1 MNIWLNYH
9 ICKMEGV
16 SWMKYILYN
25 SNGDRLILYSP
36 NKKYALYANN
46 NGNLYICS
54 NIGEIKIIYH
64 NDKSYVGIPNIGIS
78 NHGELI
84 MNLNNTTIYKTNKRI
99 EGKNYTLF
107 LNNRGE
113 LIIRNALYTY
123 VIN

>member
-9 ICKMEGV
+9 ISKMEGV

-54 NIGEIKIIYH
+54 TVGEIKFIYH
-64 NDKSYVGIPNIGIS
+64 NNKSYVGIPNIGIS

-84 MNLNNTTIYKTNKRI
+84 MNLNNVTIYKTNKRI
-99 EGKNYTLF
+99 EAKGYTLY
-107 LNNRGE
+107 LNNKGE
-113 LIIRNALYTY
+113 LIIQNALYAY
-123 VIN
+123 VIE